1 MVELDNRVA
10 IFLIMNPDY
19 ANNQEL
25 PENLQIQFR
34 MVAMMVPDRTL
45 IMKDKLGSSGFQ
57 E

>member
-1 MVELDNRVA
+1 MVELDNPIA
-10 IFLIMNPDY
+10 IFITMNPDY
-19 ANNQEL
+19 ASNQEL
-25 PENLQIQFR
+25 PENLKIQFR